1 VRDFPCVIFELDLLN
16 PGYIV
21 FVIKFMQML
30 HEGERRGRG
39 EKKES
44 EGLTGG
50 PHRHVASTSAKPQS
64 KPLGWLNVTGFESWM
79 VKNTRF

>member
-1 VRDFPCVIFELDLLN
+1 MRDFPYVIFEPDLMN

-39 EKKES
+39 EKKVR
-44 EGLTGG
+44 EGGEKG
-50 PHRHVASTSAKPQS
+50 
-64 KPLGWLNVTGFESWM
+64 
-79 VKNTRF
+79 